1 MRPALG
7 DPSQHFFMTRSVARV
22 MGLNLYEDMQSG
34 RLSAEAYAA
43 MVTRC
48 RGCAL
53 VEACQDWLASRT
65 ALSATPPPGCCNG
78 AQLSALRPQTVPQ

>member
-7 DPSQHFFMTRSVARV
+7 DPARHFFMTRSVARV
-22 MGLNLYEDMQSG
+22 MGLSLTEELQTG
-34 RLSAEAYAA
+34 HLAPETYAA

-53 VEACQDWLASRT
+53 IEACEEWLSSQT
-65 ALSATPPPGCCNG
+65 QLSAAPPPGCCNG
-78 AQLSALRPQTVPQ
+78 VELAKLRKGQKAI